1 MTIFLDTANVSE
13 LKERGALDV
22 VDGVTTHPSLA
33 VNDKRAFR
41 PLVRGIMGKARG
53 LQGPPGDGPFRPNGP
68 KAWGKRPQG
77 AAFLA
82 IQQWQAA
89 PPLPPFTPETR

>member
-22 VDGVTTHPSLA
+22 VDGVTAHPSLA

-41 PLVRGIMGKARG
+41 PLVREINVKVRG
-53 LQGPPGDGPFRPNGP
+53 ATGHTRGRTFE
-68 KAWGKRPQG
+68 GKRS
-77 AAFLA
+77 
-82 IQQWQAA
+82 
-89 PPLPPFTPETR
+89 

>member
-33 VNDKRAFR
+33 VNHKRAFR
-41 PLVRGIMGKARG
+41 PLVQEINVKVRGATAHTRG
-53 LQGPPGDGPFRPNGP
+53 RTFE
-68 KAWGKRPQG
+68 AKRS
-77 AAFLA
+77 
-82 IQQWQAA
+82 
-89 PPLPPFTPETR
+89 